1 MQRHGI
7 SKPFEDR
14 LRNRWEVSFVPQI
27 LAFNGI
33 GDDGEEDLVL
43 EGGGKSTDE
52 PERIIAHRFGSSNSR
67 PPRTTDFAQILPFVS
82 EFLQEIS
89 RPTNHRILN
98 SHTDDIVDYDAEPSL
113 KAIIHGGYNLGRG
126 LTFKG
131 LVVVYMLRGHSD
143 MSGLMQMQRWCG
155 YRSENGGERILDLMK
170 IYLTQ
175 DDRDLYHR
183 MLSIE
188 KKNRFY

>member
-1 MQRHGI
+1 MFAA
-7 SKPFEDR
+7 KPCIAKT
-14 LRNRWEVSFVPQI
+14 RNFPTICGKVTKSVGNIFVPQV

-33 GDDGEEDLVL
+33 GDDGEEDLIL
-43 EGGGKSTDE
+43 EGGNSTNE
-52 PERIIAHRFGSSNSR
+52 PERIIAHRFSSSNSR

-82 EFLQEIS
+82 EFLEEIS
-89 RPTNHRILN
+89 RPSNYRILN

-131 LVVVYMLRGHSD
+131 LVVAYMLRVID

-155 YRSENGGERILDLMK
+155 YRSENGGK
-170 IYLTQ
+170 G
-175 DDRDLYHR
+175 H
-183 MLSIE
+183 
-188 KKNRFY
+188 

>member
-1 MQRHGI
+1 MLI
-7 SKPFEDR
+7 DLIP
-14 LRNRWEVSFVPQI
+14 
-27 LAFNGI
+27 
-33 GDDGEEDLVL
+33 LVL
-43 EGGGKSTDE
+43 GHLEQ
-52 PERIIAHRFGSSNSR
+52 RILM
-67 PPRTTDFAQILPFVS
+67 TYLPFVADFV
-82 EFLQEIS
+82 EEIS
-89 RPTNHRILN
+89 SPRNHRILN

-131 LVVVYMLRGHSD
+131 LVVAYMLRGHSD

-175 DDRDLYHR
+175 EDRDLYHR

-188 KKNRFY
+188 KKNRYLLGSYFTKKIVRRESLLLFWNKILKLH